1 MGSRAKAGVGLI
13 VLDTNVLSEM
23 GKRECNAN
31 VSSWAEHQDPSDLWI
46 TSTTVSE
53 LNLGVARM
61 PEGKRRDT
69 LGDVNA
75 RFVSAFYD
83 RTFSFDGHAANVY
96 GRLVASR
103 MSGGRPVSREDA
115 QIAASC
121 IASGAILATHNIR
134 DFDAIPELE
143 LVDPWEFED

>member
-1 MGSRAKAGVGLI
+1 MGSRTEAGFAVI
-13 VLDTNVLSEM
+13 VLDTNVLSEL

-31 VSSWAEHQDPSDLWI
+31 VSNWTEQQDPGDLWI
-46 TSTTVSE
+46 TSTTISE

-75 RFVSAFYD
+75 RFVAAFYD
-83 RTFSFDGHAANVY
+83 RTFSFDSHAAGVY
-96 GRLVASR
+96 GRLVADR
-103 MSGGRPVSREDA
+103 MSGGRPISREDA

-121 IASGAILATHNIR
+121 IATGAALATHNTR

-143 LVDPWEFED
+143 LIDPWEAN